1 MIFPNTQQVGKR
13 VVAEVLC
20 AVRGWSC
27 ETQKCRGQR
36 RLWRVG
42 DFKKRSD
49 DDHAAPRVTLILK
62 NVKLRSKSLL
72 ALITPPIT

>member
-1 MIFPNTQQVGKR
+1 MIFPNTHPVGKCL
-13 VVAEVLC
+13 VAEVLC
-20 AVRGWSC
+20 AVRVWSF
-27 ETQKCRGQR
+27 ETQKCTVQR

-42 DFKKRSD
+42 YFKKRSD